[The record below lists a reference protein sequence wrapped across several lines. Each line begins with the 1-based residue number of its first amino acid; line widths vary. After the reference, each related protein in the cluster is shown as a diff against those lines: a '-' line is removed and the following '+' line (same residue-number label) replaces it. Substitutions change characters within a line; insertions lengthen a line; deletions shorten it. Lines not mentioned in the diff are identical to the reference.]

1 LCFPALGSAFRRNIR
16 SLGDLIM
23 TPNLL
28 RQLWTLVET
37 TQAQI
42 ILRLDD
48 ASLVQ
53 WLLKQIKQE
62 RSLNPDEANVIT
74 DYLQSKLSLIR
85 DLAHERQSA

>member
-1 LCFPALGSAFRRNIR
+1 
-16 SLGDLIM
+16 M

-42 ILRLDD
+42 LLRLDD

-62 RSLNPDEANVIT
+62 RSLTPDEANVIT